1 MHSMKESMKDVR
13 KSVNRGLD
21 ELEVIAD
28 EIRVRLHLGGM
39 DAKDA
44 WKKLEP
50 RLAEA
55 REHAKSASD
64 ASKKAFQDIVKSF
77 EDLRAKLK

>member
-64 ASKKAFQDIVKSF
+64 SSKKAFHDIVKSF
-77 EDLRAKLK
+77 EELRAKLK